1 MTTSPDL
8 SGTLVGGRY
17 RLRALLGRGGMGT
30 VYAAVQEDLGRNVAV
45 KILDPLLAGD
55 PGQLE
60 RFRREALAS
69 AALGHPNIVQVTDFS
84 APTNHEPPF
93 LVMELL
99 SGQSLG
105 QLLDRESV
113 VSPQRVAF
121 IASQLLSALGAAH
134 AAGIVHRDIKPD
146 NVFLVSTS
154 AFHDLVKV
162 LDFGIAKLATEEG
175 GVRLTGTGAMLGT
188 PAYMAPEQARGAV
201 VDHRADLYAVGATM
215 YQALAGR
222 LPHDA
227 PSFPAMLFAIVEQT
241 PDPLGRLRPDLPPS
255 LVAVVERAMAKDP
268 NARFRSAE
276 EMRASL
282 APFVPAGS
290 ASAPGPV
297 SHDAPTLAGDP
308 SSASQPTPVIVRSN
322 PPPSGIPISSIS
334 KTPSPMSSTR
344 STPPPPAGGGLVKAA
359 MVVVVG
365 LVIVALIGGGTAV
378 MLARAKNDREALRDY
393 EAREKIATTA
403 TVTAGAALP
412 VDAPLPSAR
421 TEGSAAG
428 PLASNQG
435 PVALR
440 ASASALASATPA
452 IVGSGA
458 SAPPPSSGKVY
469 GGTSG
474 YHGGGDF
481 SECPYC
487 DWEGWNAA
495 INQMRPQI
503 SACFKA
509 SEFEPPRHEY
519 PEYVVHV
526 NADGK
531 FGAID
536 VAGDKTPNLDACF
549 ARLIRSVP
557 LAKPKGGPGSFHVN
571 FKGECKT
578 FECR

>member
-8 SGTLVGGRY
+8 SGTLLGGRY
-17 RLRALLGRGGMGT
+17 RLRSLLGRGGMGS
-30 VYAAVQEDLGRNVAV
+30 VYAAVQEDLGRSVAV
-45 KILDPLLAGD
+45 KILDPLLACD

-84 APTNHEPPF
+84 APTNTQPPF

-99 SGQSLG
+99 AGQSLG

-113 VSPQRVAF
+113 VAPQRIAF

-175 GVRLTGTGAMLGT
+175 GARLTGTGAMLGT

-241 PDPLGRLRPDLPPS
+241 PEPLGRLRPDLPPS
-255 LVAVVERAMAKDP
+255 LVAVVERAMVKDP

-276 EMRASL
+276 EMRAAL

-290 ASAPGPV
+290 VAPAPV
-297 SHDAPTLAGDP
+297 SHDAPTMAGTADP
-308 SSASQPTPVIVRSN
+308 ASAGQPTPVIVRSS
-322 PPPSGIPISSIS
+322 PPPSGTPISSMS
-334 KTPSPMSSTR
+334 KTPSPVSNTR
-344 STPPPPAGGGLVKAA
+344 SEPAPVSSGGGLVKAA
-359 MVVVVG
+359 LVIAAG
-365 LVIVALIGGGTAV
+365 LVIVALIGGGTMV
-378 MLARAKNDREALRDY
+378 MMARAKNEREALRDLPGLVQ
-393 EAREKIATTA
+393 AATALTASAGVVTTTA
-403 TVTAGAALP
+403 PPAL
-412 VDAPLPSAR
+412 
-421 TEGSAAG
+421 
-428 PLASNQG
+428 
-435 PVALR
+435 
-440 ASASALASATPA
+440 ASASAEASAVSPL
-452 IVGSGA
+452 GSSKVAVAARPSA
-458 SAPPPSSGKVY
+458 SASASAVAALAPPPASGKAY
-469 GGTSG
+469 GGKSG
-474 YHGGGDF
+474 VHSGGNFGD
-481 SECPYC
+481 CPNC
-487 DWEGWNAA
+487 EWEAWNAEA
-495 INQMRPQI
+495 DRREAQI
-503 SACFKA
+503 SACYKA

-519 PEYVVHV
+519 GEYIVHV
-526 NADGK
+526 NAEGK
-531 FGAID
+531 IGAIE
-536 VAGDKTPNLDACF
+536 VAGDDKTPNFDAC
-549 ARLIRSVP
+549 LMGVIRSIP
-557 LAKPKGGPGSFHVN
+557 LVKHGGGPGSFHSS
-571 FKGECKT
+571 FTGRCKT
-578 FECR
+578 FECQ

>member
-8 SGTLVGGRY
+8 SGTVLGGRY
-17 RLRALLGRGGMGT
+17 RLRALLGRGGMGS

-99 SGQSLG
+99 AGQSLG

-113 VSPQRVAF
+113 VSPQRIAF

-241 PDPLGRLRPDLPPS
+241 PEPLGRLRPDLPPS

-308 SSASQPTPVIVRSN
+308 SAAPQPTPVIVRSN
-322 PPPSGIPISSIS
+322 PPPSGTPISSIS

-344 STPPPPAGGGLVKAA
+344 SAPPPPGGGGLVKAA
-359 MVVVVG
+359 AVVVAG
-365 LVIVALIGGGTAV
+365 LVVVALIGGGTLV
-378 MLARAKNDREALRDY
+378 MLARARNDRDALRDY
-393 EAREKIATTA
+393 EARDKTA
-403 TVTAGAALP
+403 TAATATGTGAAI
-412 VDAPLPSAR
+412 VIGTPLPSA
-421 TEGSAAG
+421 TAEGSTAR
-428 PLASNQG
+428 PLASSK
-435 PVALR
+435 VAT
-440 ASASALASATPA
+440 AVHPSSSASALAPVVS
-452 IVGSGA
+452 VVL
-458 SAPPPSSGKVY
+458 APPPSSGKPY

-474 YHGGGDF
+474 FHAGGSFG
-481 SECPYC
+481 ECPEC

-495 INQMRPQI
+495 ADAKGSPI

-509 SEFEPPRHEY
+509 SEFEPPHHEY
-519 PEYVVHV
+519 PAYVVHV

-531 FGAID
+531 FGVIE
-536 VAGDKTPNLDACF
+536 VSGDRTPNLDAC
-549 ARLIRSVP
+549 LMGVIRSIP
-557 LAKPKGGPGSFHVN
+557 LVKPRGGPGSFQVS
-571 FKGECKT
+571 FTGRCKT
-578 FECR
+578 FECK